1 MLSANRI
8 LVAVG
13 KSAEDLTPTGLS
25 NMRIQLKRIIRQRF
39 ELSFVICRPSLS
51 SSQVIDDASPTSD
64 HAAFP
69 LPTTDRFCGY

>member
-8 LVAVG
+8 LVAIG

-39 ELSFVICRPSLS
+39 ELSFVICPPSL
-51 SSQVIDDASPTSD
+51 
-64 HAAFP
+64 
-69 LPTTDRFCGY
+69 R